1 MTACDLILGRKTEHT
16 PVFRVVIAAH
26 ICVSFLLLPLVH
38 VAGKLS
44 KMYEVS
50 GETHGSAENQE
61 DNRNPHQ
68 HMIQNPHERCFLL
81 AFWEFSCMDFE
92 QDLADEPRNETITA
106 VCDDFGNIHKYH
118 PNQKYT
124 GNAVCGQALPGFSV
138 HFDEYKEHR
147 KQIICFR

>member
-118 PNQKYT
+118 PNQNIQKMPCVVKHSRNFLYILT
-124 GNAVCGQALPGFSV
+124 NKKSPEAV
-138 HFDEYKEHR
+138 
-147 KQIICFR
+147 ICFR